1 VSNGSDTTPD
11 EPPDDNET
19 FASLDEALDD
29 EDAYG
34 SAFRTGPEGE
44 RDLDEDFT
52 VDQEELEEAGANFDD
67 PERLSLI
74 DGGMD
79 DPDGVGPAPVRDAE
93 RGWDVD
99 PCWERD
105 RRSGGTGT
113 YPGAADSAD
122 ADGDAV
128 SDDSLLDEPDQP
140 DDPELQIVPVSD
152 LDEVPDDAPGSDSAR
167 W

>member
-1 VSNGSDTTPD
+1 VSNGIDTPD

-19 FASLDEALDD
+19 FANLDESLDD

-34 SAFRTGPEGE
+34 GAFRPGPEGE
-44 RDLDEDFT
+44 RDLDEDVV
-52 VDQEELEEAGANFDD
+52 VDQAELEEAGANLDD

-79 DPDGVGPAPVRDAE
+79 DPDGAGPAPAIDPE
-93 RGWDVD
+93 QGWDVD
-99 PCWERD
+99 PCWD
-105 RRSGGTGT
+105 RPRSDGGTGP
-113 YPGAADSAD
+113 YAGAAAYAD

-128 SDDSLLDEPDQP
+128 SDDSLLDVPDLAE
-140 DDPELQIVPVSD
+140 DPALEIIPVAD
-152 LDEVPDDAPGSDSAR
+152 LDNIPDDAAGADSAH

>member
-1 VSNGSDTTPD
+1 MSNGTDTPD
-11 EPPDDNET
+11 EAPDDNET
-19 FASLDEALDD
+19 FANLDESLDD

-34 SAFRTGPEGE
+34 SAFRLGPEGE
-44 RDLDEDFT
+44 RDIDDDLT

-67 PERLSLI
+67 PERLALI

-79 DPDGVGPAPVRDAE
+79 DPDGAGPAPVRDPE

-99 PCWERD
+99 PCWERSP
-105 RRSGGTGT
+105 SGGGSGA
-113 YPGAADSAD
+113 YPDAASGAG

-128 SDDSLLDEPDQP
+128 SSDSLLDDPDLP
-140 DDPELQIVPVSD
+140 EDPELDIIPVGD
-152 LDEVPDDAPGSDSAR
+152 LDDIPDDAPGSDSAR